1 MSGRVAEPV
10 VRDMVRR
17 HDVIGIVHAGELGAP
32 VEMLLGPFQMGRN
45 SERLIVGPPEQVDAC
60 GALGLMKVR
69 RGMPMQ
75 RGHQIG
81 PVGSDAAPK
90 WTGRSAWRAMCTPAL
105 HAFDEEGDVE
115 VLLF

>member
-1 MSGRVAEPV
+1 MSGRVAAPV

-81 PVGSDAAPK
+81 PVGI
-90 WTGRSAWRAMCTPAL
+90 AWGVMCTPAL